1 MMVDNSHQIRLD
13 VEASVTLQV
22 MSTEE
27 PLFAKISGAPSIL
40 VTGTRIELLFC
51 AGESIE
57 ILAVLPITVR

>member
-27 PLFAKISGAPSIL
+27 PLLAKISGAPSIL
-40 VTGTRIELLFC
+40 VTGTKIKLLLC
-51 AGESIE
+51 AESIE